1 VDRTEELNVPP
12 DDPSFEATSAGVV
25 AACERFLAIERDRM
39 ACNFFVQ
46 DVCAAFGAGDQVEG
60 QANDIA
66 NRIGGESFEALPDGA
81 AAAQRAAQNGW
92 IVLAAAASP
101 GGHGHVAIIVPGQ
114 LQTFPSGTW
123 PLGYWG
129 ALTGAWSGKASAQ
142 GFGPQHINF
151 GFGPALR
158 SVLKYGALPI
168 GPLPISPPLT
178 S

>member
-1 VDRTEELNVPP
+1 LNVPP
-12 DDPSFEATSAGVV
+12 DDPSFETTSAGVV
-25 AACERFLAIERDRM
+25 AACERFLAVERDRM

-46 DVCAAFGAGDQVEG
+46 DVCDAFGVGDQVAG

-66 NRIGGESFEALPDGA
+66 NRIGGDSFEALPDSA
-81 AAAQRAAQNGW
+81 AAAARAALNGW

-101 GGHGHVAIIVPGQ
+101 GGHGHVAIIVPGP

-129 ALTGAWSGKASAQ
+129 ALTGAWSGKNSPK
-142 GFGPQHINF
+142 GFGAQTINF
-151 GFGPALR
+151 GFGAELR

-168 GPLPISPPLT
+168 EPT